1 MRKPTIGEVAERAQ
15 VAASTVSRVV
25 NGGYASMKVKAR
37 VKQAIRELGY
47 TPSAS
52 ARNLRMGRTGTI
64 GIVAKTTKG
73 AWFNEVLS
81 GMEEGLAG
89 KQVSM
94 LLGSINMDGRYELGA
109 VRAWIDEERVDG
121 LVFAHPG
128 KPEVEL
134 MSAAAK
140 AGLPMAFV
148 APDELFPTGHSFGG
162 ENRAAGKALAE
173 LLLDLGHRH
182 FAFAGGPESS
192 QDTQD
197 RLAGL
202 REGLSERGVELSPD
216 NVAFAETYLADE
228 GIRHAERWLAVPR
241 ADAPTAVVLGNDP
254 MALGFMRTVQ
264 QKGVSIPGDVSVVGF
279 DGLPEAGLCWPGLT
293 TAAQPAQQMG
303 ADAVAA
309 VLRQLQ
315 HPSSGSA
322 SSVKYPM
329 KLIVRESTGPAPDR

>member
-1 MRKPTIGEVAERAQ
+1 
-15 VAASTVSRVV
+15 
-25 NGGYASMKVKAR
+25 
-37 VKQAIRELGY
+37 
-47 TPSAS
+47 
-52 ARNLRMGRTGTI
+52 MGRTGTI

-73 AWFNEVLS
+73 AWFNQVLN

-94 LLGSINMDGRYELGA
+94 LLGSINIQGRYELGA

-134 MSAAAK
+134 MSAAGK

-162 ENRAAGKALAE
+162 ENHQAGKAIAE
-173 LLLDLGHRH
+173 HLLELGHRR
-182 FAFAGGPESS
+182 FAFAGGPASS

-202 REGLSERGVELSPD
+202 REALTEHGVELPEQ
-216 NVAFAETYLADE
+216 NVTFAETYLADQ
-228 GIRHAERWLAVPR
+228 GIGHAKRWLAMPR
-241 ADAPTAVVLGNDP
+241 NEAPTAVVLGNDP
-254 MALGFMRTVQ
+254 MALGFMRVLQ
-264 QKGVSIPGDVSVVGF
+264 QNGVSIPREVSVAGF

-293 TAAQPAQQMG
+293 TASQPAQQMG
-303 ADAVAA
+303 VDAVAA

-315 HPSSGSA
+315 HPGSGSA

-329 KLIVRESTGPAPDR
+329 QLIVRESTGPAPER